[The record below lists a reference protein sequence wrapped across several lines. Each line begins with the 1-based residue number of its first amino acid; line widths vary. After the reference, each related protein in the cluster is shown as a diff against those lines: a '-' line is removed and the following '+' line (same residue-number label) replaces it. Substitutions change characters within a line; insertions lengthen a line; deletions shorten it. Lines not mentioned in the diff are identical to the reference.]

1 MGTQADGIA
10 CGQCG
15 RFVLNGELH
24 QCDTLVI
31 TAGAPPAP
39 DSAFKGGCLSA
50 GGTMERGASGVLSC
64 GCAYENGR
72 AVHLCSYH
80 FGRRCAVAGA
90 DYRRMLVEQGVVGA
104 ADEFVVPLP
113 GRAEGPWSTTT
124 ALTIK
129 LAALWGAIVG
139 EAPSQVLRDEAA
151 PSPPCA
157 ACDALDSKCWRHR

>member
-1 MGTQADGIA
+1 MATQADGIA

-39 DSAFKGGCLSA
+39 DSAFNGGCLSA
-50 GGTMERGASGVLSC
+50 GGTMEHGASGILDC

-72 AVHLCSYH
+72 AAHLCDGH
-80 FGRRCAVAGA
+80 FNATARAGFRA
-90 DYRRMLVEQGVVGA
+90 RYARSA
-104 ADEFVVPLP
+104 ADFIVPRPARREGLRAAVVPQLTP
-113 GRAEGPWSTTT
+113 RLASLWS
-124 ALTIK
+124 
-129 LAALWGAIVG
+129 AITG
-139 EAPSQVLRDEAA
+139 EPVAPSL
-151 PSPPCA
+151 PPPPCA